1 MSKRA
6 ISLALLLV
14 MTLGS
19 CTLMKPGVRG
29 LSDRSEMHPL
39 EVNQRQFEASE
50 GLRGRVKA
58 ELISPKEKKS
68 VVLSVRIKPGGG
80 GLLLSAPLGVAKA
93 LVLPDELSF
102 YNRLD
107 KTYYTGSLELLDKVL
122 PARLTYQHLERLF
135 LGQLLFEEAK
145 LNLVENQRMYIDLS
159 SNKAVEV
166 RLFSGRVTE
175 PLNGD
180 YQVELSKDRPQILK
194 QLFQTESNE
203 RFELVYEY
211 NSKASY
217 TPDRIVLS
225 SGERVLVL
233 EMEGIQLDAKLSLPF
248 QIPSGYTLVK

>member
-1 MSKRA
+1 MSKRVA
-6 ISLALLLV
+6 SIVLLLGLL
-14 MTLGS
+14 LGS

-58 ELISPKEKKS
+58 ELISPTDRKS

-93 LVLPDELSF
+93 LVLPEELSF

-107 KTYYTGSLELLDKVL
+107 KTYYKGSLELLDKVL
-122 PARLTYQHLERLF
+122 PARLTYEHLERLF

-145 LNLVENQRMYIDLS
+145 LNLSENQRMYIDLS
-159 SNKAVEV
+159 TNKASAV
-166 RLFSGRVTE
+166 RLFSGRVSTPITGE
-175 PLNGD
+175 
-180 YQVELSKDRPQILK
+180 YRVELAKDRPQILK
-194 QLFQTESNE
+194 QFFETENNE
-203 RFELVYEY
+203 RFELVYAY

-225 SGERVLVL
+225 SGERRLVL
-233 EMEGIQLDAKLSLPF
+233 EMEGIQLDTKLSLPF
-248 QIPSGYTLVK
+248 QIPTGYTLVK